1 MNRTL
6 TAAVALATALGMAGL
21 AHAQSSTSPSTQ
33 PSTMA
38 PSTSTTT
45 PSGSQ
50 NPAMTGGSYGTQ
62 TPQANTQTP
71 GTHQNQA
78 TPGQMNAAQNSQSME
93 PSRADIQQAQEQL
106 KSQGLYRGS
115 VDGVM
120 GPQTQTAIMAFQRE
134 QGLPESAQLDQQTMS
149 RLSGGGQSGGM
160 STSGATGQQPGAAR
174 MQPGSATGTQP
185 SAPGTTYGTTPSGTT
200 R

>member
-50 NPAMTGGSYGTQ
+50 NPAMTGSSYGTQ

-71 GTHQNQA
+71 GTYQNQA
-78 TPGQMNAAQNSQSME
+78 TPGQTNAAQNSQPMQ
-93 PSRADIQQAQEQL
+93 PASRADIQQAQEQL

-134 QGLPESAQLDQQTMS
+134 QGLPENAQLDQQTMS
-149 RLSGGGQSGGM
+149 RLAGGQSGGM
-160 STSGATGQQPGAAR
+160 STPGATGQQPGAAR
-174 MQPGSATGTQP
+174 MQPGSTTSTQP